1 MFKTFSIYFKC
12 FIYLFYLF
20 FIYLYYKMT
29 DMTDNERI
37 QQALTLKEPKEVEP
51 KKVELKELTMRKYN
65 ASTDSEKEARAKE
78 EQEYIDNYIN
88 NYINNLKNI
97 EQKPSG
103 KELEQIRVL
112 LVSSER
118 YFIKK
123 LISIE
128 LFNRWYNYSV
138 SDDNNV
144 KDKRYTEMISGWI
157 GHQQDAGGG
166 GRKRKR
172 STRRKK
178 RRGKKTRKYRR
189 KY

>member
-1 MFKTFSIYFKC
+1 
-12 FIYLFYLF
+12 
-20 FIYLYYKMT
+20 MT

-65 ASTDSEKEARAKE
+65 ASSDSEKQARANE
-78 EQEYIDNYIN
+78 EREYID

-118 YFIKK
+118 YFIQK

-138 SDDNNV
+138 SHDNNV
-144 KDKRYTEMISGWI
+144 KDKRYTETISGWI

-172 STRRKK
+172 STRHKK

>member
-1 MFKTFSIYFKC
+1 
-12 FIYLFYLF
+12 
-20 FIYLYYKMT
+20 MT

-37 QQALTLKEPKEVEP
+37 QQALTLNEPKEVEP
-51 KKVELKELTMRKYN
+51 KEVELKELTMTKYN

-78 EQEYIDNYIN
+78 EQEYIDKYFD
-88 NYINNLKNI
+88 NI
-97 EQKPSG
+97 KQKPSG

-138 SDDNNV
+138 SHDNNV

-178 RRGKKTRKYRR
+178 RRGKKTRKY
-189 KY
+189 